1 MIPSHGRYG
10 ATTRQRAGA
19 AGEWLLAHLPA
30 NRAEGGFMHAA
41 TVVMMILAAGLAS
54 QWLAWLLRLPGIVI
68 LIAAGLVL
76 GPITGWLSLETPSA
90 QLTELI
96 GLGVAI
102 ILFEGGMDLKL
113 GELKRAGRG
122 VGRLVL
128 LGGPITWATTAL
140 AAHWIIGL
148 EWPVALV
155 LGAIMVVT
163 GPTVIQPIL
172 RYARLN
178 DRSASLLKWEGIVN
192 DPIGVL
198 LAVLTF
204 QYFTLEGDG
213 FGETAIALGGAIVTA
228 IVLGGVGG
236 WLLGKLYQR
245 GGVPEH
251 LKPPVLMVL
260 VLAVFMLSNQVQHEA
275 GLLSVTLMGMV
286 LGNMRLSGR
295 EDLQRFKENL
305 TIVLVSVL
313 FIVITARLEFDQLL
327 LLDWRAAA
335 LIAAVLF
342 VIRPLAVGLATIR
355 AGMQTADR
363 VLLGWIAPR
372 GIVAAAT
379 AGLFGPAMVAAGY
392 SDARI
397 LLPLVFAIIIATV
410 VLHGLTLGPLARR
423 LGLAAEDDNGVLIVG
438 ASPWSL
444 ELARQ
449 LRELDIEVLMVD
461 GVYRRLRA
469 ARMEGIDIYYGEIL
483 SEHAEHTLETHHLGH
498 LLCAT
503 PNDFYNALV
512 CNALGPEFGRHRS
525 FQLPTAEEASKASRR
540 LTADQRGHL
549 AFGEHTDY
557 DWLHQRLDEGWVI
570 HRTRISET
578 FSMEE
583 ATGKLGTPG
592 HDWLLLGAVSPDG
605 RPRLYSEELPFEPE
619 ADWQVLYFAPKSDS
633 AGAQPPDATAEHE
646 ASDRNETEQSDDTNA
661 T

>member
-1 MIPSHGRYG
+1 
-10 ATTRQRAGA
+10 
-19 AGEWLLAHLPA
+19 
-30 NRAEGGFMHAA
+30 
-41 TVVMMILAAGLAS
+41 MILAAGLAS
-54 QWLAWLLRLPGIVI
+54 QWVAWLLRLPGIVI

-90 QLTELI
+90 HLTELI

-113 GELKRAGRG
+113 GELKKAGRG
-122 VGRLVL
+122 IGRLVL
-128 LGGPITWATTAL
+128 LGGPITWVATAA
-140 AAHWIIGL
+140 AAHWVIGL

-204 QYFTLEGDG
+204 QYFTIDSDG
-213 FGETAIALGGAIVTA
+213 FGDTLVGLGSAIVIALL
-228 IVLGGVGG
+228 LGGLGG

-260 VLAVFMLSNQVQHEA
+260 VLVVFTLSNEVQHEA
-275 GLLSVTLMGMV
+275 GLLSVTLMGLV
-286 LGNMRLSGR
+286 LGNMQLSGR

-327 LLDWRAAA
+327 LLDWRAAG
-335 LIAAVLF
+335 LIAVVLF
-342 VIRPLAVGLATIR
+342 VIRPLAVALATIR
-355 AGMQTADR
+355 AGMEKSDR
-363 VLLGWIAPR
+363 LLLGWIAPR

-379 AGLFGPAMVAAGY
+379 ASLFGPAMVAAGY
-392 SDARI
+392 TDARI
-397 LLPLVFAIIIATV
+397 LLPLVFAIIIVTV
-410 VLHGLTLGPLARR
+410 LLHGLSLGPLGRK
-423 LGLAAEDDNGVLIVG
+423 LGLAAEDDNGVLLVG

-444 ELARQ
+444 ALAKV
-449 LRELDIEVLMVD
+449 LKDLGVEVLMVD
-461 GVYRRLRA
+461 GVYHRLKQ
-469 ARMEGIDIYYGEIL
+469 ARMEGIDVYYGEIL

-512 CNALGPEFGRHRS
+512 CNALGPEFGRHRT
-525 FQLPTAEEASKASRR
+525 FQLPTAEAASKESRR

-549 AFGEHTDY
+549 AFADDCDY
-557 DWLHQRLDEGWVI
+557 DWLQQRLDEGWVI
-570 HRTRISET
+570 QRTRISKA
-578 FSMEE
+578 FSMDE

-592 HDWLLLGAVSPDG
+592 EDWLLLGAVSPGG
-605 RPRLYSEELPFEPE
+605 RPRIYSDELPFEPE
-619 ADWQVLYFAPKSDS
+619 PKWQVLYFAPESDLEAET
-633 AGAQPPDATAEHE
+633 AGKE
-646 ASDRNETEQSDDTNA
+646 AVSRSETESSGDTSA
-661 T
+661 SGVRAPAK

>member
-1 MIPSHGRYG
+1 MH
-10 ATTRQRAGA
+10 ATT
-19 AGEWLLAHLPA
+19 
-30 NRAEGGFMHAA
+30 
-41 TVVMMILAAGLAS
+41 VVLIVLAAGLAS
-54 QWLAWLLRLPGIVI
+54 QWLAWLLKLPGIVV
-68 LIAAGLVL
+68 LIGAGLIL
-76 GPITGWLSLETPSA
+76 GPITGWLVLDTPSD

-113 GELKRAGRG
+113 GELKKAGRG
-122 VGRLVL
+122 IGRLVL
-128 LGGPITWATTAL
+128 LGGPITWALSAA
-140 AAHWIIGL
+140 AAHYIVGL

-178 DRSASLLKWEGIVN
+178 DRTASLLKWEGIVN

-204 QYFTLEGDG
+204 QYFTIDGDG
-213 FGETAIALGGAIVTA
+213 FGETMLALGGAIVTA
-228 IVLGGVGG
+228 VLLGGVGG

-260 VLAVFMLSNQVQHEA
+260 VLGVFTLSNQVQHEA

-286 LGNMRLSGR
+286 LGNMPLSGR

-305 TIVLVSVL
+305 TVVLVSVL
-313 FIVITARLEFDQLL
+313 FIVITARLEVEQLL
-327 LLDWRAAA
+327 LLDWRAAV
-335 LIAAVLF
+335 LIAVVLF
-342 VIRPLAVGLATIR
+342 AVRPLSVSLATIR
-355 AGMQTADR
+355 AGMEKSDR
-363 VLLGWIAPR
+363 LLLAWIAPR

-379 AGLFGPAMVAAGY
+379 AGLFGPAMVEAGY
-392 SDARI
+392 ADARI

-410 VLHGLTLGPLARR
+410 LLHGISLGTLARK

-444 ELARQ
+444 ELARA
-449 LRELDIEVLMVD
+449 LKAMDLEVLLVD
-461 GVYRRLRA
+461 GVYQRLKN
-469 ARMEGIDIYYGEIL
+469 ARMEGIDVHYGEIL
-483 SEHAEHTLETHHLGH
+483 SEDAEHTLEIHHLGH

-512 CNALGPEFGRHRS
+512 CNALGPEFGRHRT
-525 FQLPTAEEASKASRR
+525 FQLPTAEEASKESRR
-540 LTADQRGHL
+540 LTADRRGHL
-549 AFGEHTDY
+549 AFGEHCDY
-557 DWLHQRLDEGWVI
+557 DWLHERLNEGWVI
-570 HRTRISET
+570 QRTRLSEA

-583 ATGKLGTPG
+583 ATAKLGTPG
-592 HDWLLLGAVSPDG
+592 KDWLLLGAVSPGG
-605 RPRLYSEELPFEPE
+605 RPRIYSDELPFEPE
-619 ADWQVLYFAPKSDS
+619 SEWQLLYFAPES
-633 AGAQPPDATAEHE
+633 AGAPGQSAEQADSSRIDTDRSAETSAT
-646 ASDRNETEQSDDTNA
+646 
-661 T
+661 

>member
-1 MIPSHGRYG
+1 
-10 ATTRQRAGA
+10 
-19 AGEWLLAHLPA
+19 
-30 NRAEGGFMHAA
+30 MHAA
-41 TVVMMILAAGLAS
+41 TVVMTILAAGLAS

-68 LIAAGLVL
+68 LIAAGLIL
-76 GPITGWLSLETPSA
+76 GPVTGWLSLDTPSE

-113 GELKRAGRG
+113 GELKKAGRG

-128 LGGPITWATTAL
+128 LGVPITWVLTAF
-140 AAHWIIGL
+140 AAHWIVGL
-148 EWPVALV
+148 SWPVALV
-155 LGAIMVVT
+155 LGAILVVT
-163 GPTVIQPIL
+163 GPTVIQPLL
-172 RYARLN
+172 RYALLN
-178 DRSASLLKWEGIVN
+178 DRSASLLKWEGITN

-204 QYFTLEGDG
+204 QYFTIDGDG
-213 FGETAIALGGAIVTA
+213 FGKTMLALGSAIVIALL
-228 IVLGGVGG
+228 LGGLGG

-335 LIAAVLF
+335 LVAVVMLL
-342 VIRPLAVGLATIR
+342 IRPLSVALATLR
-355 AGMQTADR
+355 AGMRQSDR
-363 VLLGWIAPR
+363 LLLGWIAPR

-379 AGLFGPAMVAAGY
+379 AGLFGPAMVSAGY
-392 SDARI
+392 ADARI
-397 LLPLVFAIIIATV
+397 LLPLVFAVIIATV

-423 LGLAAEDDNGVLIVG
+423 LDLAAEDDNGVLIVG

-444 ELARQ
+444 ALAKV
-449 LRELDIEVLMVD
+449 LKSLDVEVLMVD
-461 GVYRRLRA
+461 GVYARLKN
-469 ARMEGIDIYYGEIL
+469 ARMEGIDVYYGEIL
-483 SEHAEHTLETHHLGH
+483 SEHAEHALETHHLGH

-512 CNALGPEFGRHRS
+512 CNALGPEFGRHRA
-525 FQLPTAEEASKASRR
+525 FQLPTAEEASKESRR

-549 AFGEHTDY
+549 AFGEGCDY
-557 DWLHQRLDEGWVI
+557 AWLQQRLDEGWI
-570 HRTRISET
+570 IQRTRISEA
-578 FSMEE
+578 FSMDD

-592 HDWLLLGAVSPDG
+592 EDWLLLGAVSPEG

-619 ADWQVLYFAPKSDS
+619 PDWQVLYFAPESGTGS
-633 AGAQPPDATAEHE
+633 ARTSAQAGDRSGEQA
-646 ASDRNETEQSDDTNA
+646 ASAQNDTEQSDETSA

>member
-1 MIPSHGRYG
+1 
-10 ATTRQRAGA
+10 
-19 AGEWLLAHLPA
+19 
-30 NRAEGGFMHAA
+30 MHAA
-41 TVVMMILAAGLAS
+41 TVVMIILAAGLAS
-54 QWLAWLLRLPGIVI
+54 QWVAWLLRLPGIVM

-76 GPITGWLSLETPSA
+76 GPVTGWLELETPGD

-113 GELKRAGRG
+113 GELKKAGRG
-122 VGRLVL
+122 VGRLVF
-128 LGGPITWATTAL
+128 LGVPITWVLTAA
-140 AAHWIIGL
+140 AAHWIVGL
-148 EWPVALV
+148 SWPVALV
-155 LGAIMVVT
+155 LGAILIVT

-178 DRSASLLKWEGIVN
+178 DRTASLLKWEGIVN

-204 QYFTLEGDG
+204 QYFTIDGDG
-213 FGETAIALGGAIVTA
+213 FGETVLALGGAILVA
-228 IVLGGVGG
+228 VLLGGGGG

-260 VLAVFMLSNQVQHEA
+260 VLAVFTLSNQVQHEA

-327 LLDWRAAA
+327 LLDWRTGILVATVL
-335 LIAAVLF
+335 LI
-342 VIRPLAVGLATIR
+342 IRPLSVALATIR
-355 AGMQTADR
+355 AGMDHSDR
-363 VLLGWIAPR
+363 LLLGWIAPR

-379 AGLFGPAMVAAGY
+379 AGLFGPAMVSAGY
-392 SDARI
+392 ADARM
-397 LLPLVFAIIIATV
+397 LLPLVFAVIIATV
-410 VLHGLTLGPLARR
+410 IFHGLTLGPLARR
-423 LGLAAEDDNGVLIVG
+423 LDLAAQDNNGLLVVG
-438 ASPWSL
+438 ASPWTLALTKVLKDL
-444 ELARQ
+444 EV
-449 LRELDIEVLMVD
+449 EILMID
-461 GVYRRLRA
+461 GVRHRLKA
-469 ARMEGIDIYYGEIL
+469 ARTEGIDVYYGEVL

-525 FQLPTAEEASKASRR
+525 FQLPTAEQASEESRR

-549 AFGEHTDY
+549 AFGDHADY
-557 DWLHQRLDEGWVI
+557 DWLHRRLDAGWVI
-570 HRTRISET
+570 QRTRITEG
-578 FSMEE
+578 FSIEDAAEE
-583 ATGKLGTPG
+583 LGRPG
-592 HDWLLLGAVSPDG
+592 EDWLLLGAVSPDG

-619 ADWQVLYFAPKSDS
+619 SDGHVLYFAPEPGSGD
-633 AGAQPPDATAEHE
+633 AQSAEHE
-646 ASDRNETEQSDDTNA
+646 SSVRNETEQSEDTSA